1 LKRYKNRTSW
11 SDEGLAMVSSPVI
24 FQWVLICEQSEL
36 FMVKNVYLGFS
47 SHTDGF
53 FFLFSAHCK
62 HVLCSTLTHS
72 TNEDLLNIKHKGDA
86 KSRTLSRTS
95 DITETRNPCVINH
108 FVSLSYWY
116 FQILLNSLLTYQQEK
131 NFYVEVNF
139 WDLVR
144 NNESSIEWD

>member
-1 LKRYKNRTSW
+1 MKRYKNRTSW
-11 SDEGLAMVSSPVI
+11 SEEGLTMVSSPVI

-47 SHTDGF
+47 SHTDGYIF
-53 FFLFSAHCK
+53 FSAHCK

-95 DITETRNPCVINH
+95 DITETRNPCVISH

-131 NFYVEVNF
+131 KFYGEVNF